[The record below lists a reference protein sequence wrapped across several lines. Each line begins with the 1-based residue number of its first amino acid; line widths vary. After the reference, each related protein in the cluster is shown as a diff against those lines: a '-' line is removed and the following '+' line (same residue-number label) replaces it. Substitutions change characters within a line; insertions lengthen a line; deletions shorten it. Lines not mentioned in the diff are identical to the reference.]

1 MIMPSCHAH
10 SQFGR
15 TQQLSR
21 SMIYLT
27 QKGESALNLL
37 HKSQQQLGDPLAK

>member
-1 MIMPSCHAH
+1 MRRGSH
-10 SQFGR
+10 FGS

-27 QKGESALNLL
+27 QKGESALSLL
-37 HKSQQQLGDPLAK
+37 HMSQQQLGDQ